1 MSEMLRIEWRDSC
14 LGGMSERESSRT
26 IDPPSVNFVR
36 REVERNE
43 NHFCLTNMER
53 RLLRYLIGNSGRVVS
68 RDELLRSVWGHSTKV
83 FTRTVD
89 VHVHS
94 LRHKIEHNS
103 KRPGLIITV
112 RKTGYKFVAHTA
124 ECQSSASGLVEL
136 RPHSEP

>member
-1 MSEMLRIEWRDSC
+1 MSEMLRSEWRDSC

-26 IDPPSVNFVR
+26 IGPPSVNFVR
-36 REVERNE
+36 REVERNGI
-43 NHFCLTNMER
+43 HVYLTNMEF
-53 RLLRYLIGNSGRVVS
+53 RLLSYLIENSGRVVS

-94 LRHKIEHNS
+94 LRHKIEHNC

-112 RKTGYKFVAHTA
+112 RKTGYKFVAHTT

-136 RPHSEP
+136 TLHSEP